1 MLGKVVVLSVKGAS
15 DPIMANRLYVFVNCC
30 SEYQN
35 INDTRLYNA
44 KCLSL
49 YKFPLSEQ
57 EEVALNKYRQAPE
70 GGSVGK
76 VEIVCAAWTQW

>member
-1 MLGKVVVLSVKGAS
+1 MLGKVVVLSLKGAS
-15 DPIMANRLYVFVNCC
+15 GPIMANGLYVFVNC

-49 YKFPLSEQ
+49 YKCPLSEQ
-57 EEVALNKYRQAPE
+57 EEA
-70 GGSVGK
+70 GGSTGSRLK
-76 VEIVCAAWTQW
+76 VAV

>member
-1 MLGKVVVLSVKGAS
+1 MLAKVVVLSVKGAS

-44 KCLSL
+44 KC
-49 YKFPLSEQ
+49 FF
-57 EEVALNKYRQAPE
+57 
-70 GGSVGK
+70 
-76 VEIVCAAWTQW
+76 II